1 MVGSPNFR
9 RLVYDGEGAPAGS
22 AAIERLLAGYLRG
35 HGLAVGETSLGS
47 GSDHAP
53 FAAAGIPV
61 GGLFTGAGETK
72 SARER
77 DAFGGTTGP
86 ADPCYHDRCDDL
98 DNLDLGVLDQ
108 MADAAATAVATFAR
122 DTAPVDR
129 AG

>member
-1 MVGSPNFR
+1 
-9 RLVYDGEGAPAGS
+9 L
-22 AAIERLLAGYLRG
+22 
-35 HGLAVGETSLGS
+35 
-47 GSDHAP
+47 
-53 FAAAGIPV
+53 
-61 GGLFTGAGETK
+61 
-72 SARER
+72 
-77 DAFGGTTGP
+77 GGTAGP